1 MSKRYLRRGVSS
13 KKEDIHNAIRNVD
26 KGLFPNAFC
35 KIVPDILSNDP
46 NYCNIMHADGAG
58 TKSSLAYLYWKE
70 TNDISVWRGIAQDA
84 LIMNIDD
91 VICVGAIDNILM
103 SSTIGR
109 NKHLISGEVISEII
123 QGTNDVINL
132 LKNNNINITATGGE
146 TADVGDITK
155 TIIVDSTIVARE
167 KRENIIS
174 NQIQNGDVII
184 GLASFGQS
192 TYENKYNSGIGS
204 NGLTS
209 ARHDILHNS
218 YANKYPESFS
228 DEINKDLIYCGK
240 NLLTD
245 PSKTAE
251 NIGKLLLSP
260 TRTYAPVFQKILKK
274 FRKKISGII
283 HCTGGGQTKILHFVK
298 NCRIIKDNMLE
309 IPEIF
314 NIIKKQTNT
323 SWKEMYEVFNMGH
336 RMEIYCNSSLA
347 NEIISIS
354 KNFNIEAQ
362 IIGKVE
368 KSDKKELIIESKG
381 IKIEY

>member
-91 VICVGAIDNILM
+91 LICVGAIDNILM

-109 NKHLISGEVISEII
+109 NKHLIPGEVISEII

-146 TADVGDITK
+146 TADIGDITK

-192 TYENKYNSGIGS
+192 TYENEYNSGIGS

-245 PSKTAE
+245 QSKTAE

-260 TRTYAPVFQKILKK
+260 TRTYAPIFQKILKK

-354 KNFNIEAQ
+354 KSFNIEAQ

>member
-91 VICVGAIDNILM
+91 LICVGAIDNILM

-109 NKHLISGEVISEII
+109 NKHLIPGEVISEII

-174 NQIQNGDVII
+174 NQIQNGDIII

-192 TYENKYNSGIGS
+192 TYENEYNSGIGS

-354 KNFNIEAQ
+354 KSFNIEAQ